1 MKLRAWW
8 SRLRGTLRRDAGL
21 EREMEREMAF
31 HLEMSTRRNVER
43 GMTPQAAARE
53 ARLAFGS
60 LEAAREDA
68 RQAHRARL
76 TENIVADVRFGVRA
90 LRRTP
95 SFAVAAILTM
105 ALGIGASTAIF
116 TVVDAVLL
124 RPLPVPQPDDF
135 GYMGWVWS

>member
-1 MKLRAWW
+1 MRIRAWW
-8 SRLRGTLRRDAGL
+8 SRLRGTLRRDDGL
-21 EREMEREMAF
+21 DRQMEREIAF
-31 HLEMSTRRNVER
+31 HLEMSTRRNIER
-43 GMTPQAAARE
+43 GMTPEAAARE

-60 LEAAREDA
+60 LEATREDG
-68 RQAHRARL
+68 RHAHRARML
-76 TENIVADVRFGVRA
+76 ENVVADVRFAGRA

-124 RPLPVPQPDDF
+124 RPL
-135 GYMGWVWS
+135 